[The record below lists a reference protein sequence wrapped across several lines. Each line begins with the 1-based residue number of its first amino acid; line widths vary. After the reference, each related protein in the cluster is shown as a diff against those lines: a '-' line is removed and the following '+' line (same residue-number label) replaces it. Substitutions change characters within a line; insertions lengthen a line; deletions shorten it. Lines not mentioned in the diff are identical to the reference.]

1 MNLLKLDLLLF
12 WEFVK
17 LYEQYGLKF
26 KLVQQNSK
34 THRYFNLVC
43 LDNNEILLRNFTK
56 KMLIGILQDDNMG
69 LYSSPNQ
76 GIPFKIHDKLLE
88 KINCISQNM
97 QKLLIHQT

>member
-17 LYEQYGLKF
+17 LYEKYGLRF

-43 LDNNEILLRNFTK
+43 LENKEILLRNFTK
-56 KMLIGILQDDNMG
+56 KMLIGILQDENLG

-76 GIPFKIHDKLLE
+76 DIPFKIHDKLME
-88 KINCISQNM
+88 KINRISQTI
-97 QKLLIHQT
+97 LIHQT